1 MMFFRQQIFSGF
13 YLPFKTVKSIGQL
26 LGIVSH
32 DSLRVLLYHDIS
44 PHQQEHFAAQLRWL
58 ARSWNFVSATE
69 FGEMMSGNRPIS
81 GRNLLLTFDDGFAS
95 NRVVAE
101 KILNPMRIPALFFV
115 VSGFAELNN
124 FNTAQHFISD
134 NILLGTPVTELP
146 DHLYNMNWNDLSA
159 LLEQGHTIGAHTANH
174 KRLTQLHTDEER
186 TGEIITSANR
196 ISKKL
201 GVPIEH
207 FAYTFGDIN
216 SIDKKALAVARTRFK
231 FVHSGIRGNNT
242 KDVSPFAIRRDAIAP
257 QNSVFQLGS
266 FVEGLSDP
274 YYMTDRN
281 KIDNL
286 VQ

>member
-1 MMFFRQQIFSGF
+1 MSFRQQIFSGL
-13 YLPFKTVKSIGQL
+13 YLPFKTVKSIGRF
-26 LGIVSH
+26 LGIVSPE
-32 DSLRVLLYHDIS
+32 SLRVLLYHDI
-44 PHQQEHFAAQLRWL
+44 PPNQQEHFAVQLRWL
-58 ARSWNFVSATE
+58 ARSWNFVSAVE
-69 FGEMMSGNRPIS
+69 FGEMMSGNRPIR

-115 VSGFAELNN
+115 VSGFAELDN

-134 NILLGTPVTELP
+134 NILPGTPVTELP

-174 KRLTQLHTDEER
+174 KKLTQLDTDEER

-196 ISKKL
+196 ISTKL

-216 SIDKKALAVARTRFK
+216 SIDKKALAVTRTRFK
-231 FVHSGIRGNNT
+231 FVYSGIRGSNT
-242 KDVSPFAIRRDAIAP
+242 KDISPFAIRRDAIAP
-257 QNSVFQLGS
+257 QNSVSQLGS

-274 YYMTDRN
+274 YYMADRK
-281 KIDNL
+281 KIDDL